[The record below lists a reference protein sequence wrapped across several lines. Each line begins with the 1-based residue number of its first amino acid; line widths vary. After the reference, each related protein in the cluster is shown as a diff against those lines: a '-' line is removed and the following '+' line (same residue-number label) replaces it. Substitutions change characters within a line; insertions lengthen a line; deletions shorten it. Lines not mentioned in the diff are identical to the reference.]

1 MDNCWSSAIS
11 AATDARNSASNS
23 SRLPKFYDLPLRE
36 RAKVASSVGNL
47 TAEEFNSI
55 ANFQGMSRELTDTF
69 IENAIGTFSL
79 PLGLASNFLINAR
92 DYLIPMAVEE
102 SSVLAAAS
110 HGAKL
115 VRAGGGFRAQSTE
128 AIMTGQVQLMLKAI
142 CPYDAILNAQRA
154 DLIDY
159 GNAGQDRLIMR
170 GGGVCGLDWHLL
182 PDLNH
187 LIVHVHVNTCEAMGA
202 NIVNTICERVSRR
215 LQQLL
220 PCDIGLQILTNL
232 NDKRRAKATCEIP
245 AKVFDCARFDGAQVI
260 ERIEQAYQF
269 AVHDPYRAAT
279 NNKGIMNGI
288 DPVVIATGND
298 WRAVEAGA
306 HAYACRSG
314 RYLPLAHW
322 RKIGNYLQGELDLP
336 LALGTV
342 GGVTKLHPNAVV
354 AMKILGL
361 PSARALAEI
370 VCCAGLAQNLAA
382 LRALSTEGIQK
393 GHMHLHD
400 KNLQYHRHQQPALS

>member
-1 MDNCWSSAIS
+1 MDIRWSSAI
-11 AATDARNSASNS
+11 AATATPNTIGS
-23 SRLPKFYDLPLRE
+23 SRLPKFYNLPLHE
-36 RAKVASSVGNL
+36 RANIAKNIGKL
-47 TAEEFNSI
+47 TTAEFNSL
-55 ANFQGMSRELTDTF
+55 NNYQGMSRELTDTF

-79 PLGLASNFLINAR
+79 PLGLASNFLINTK
-92 DYLIPMAVEE
+92 DYLVPMVVEE

-115 VRAGGGFRAQSTE
+115 VRAGGGFQAQSTE
-128 AIMTGQVQLMLKAI
+128 AIMTGQIQLLLKDV
-142 CPYDAILNAQRA
+142 CPYDTILKEQRA
-154 DLIDY
+154 DLINY
-159 GNAGQDRLIMR
+159 ANVGQDRLIMR

-182 PDLNH
+182 PALNH
-187 LIVHVHVNTCEAMGA
+187 LIVHVHVNTCDAMGA
-202 NIVNTICERVSRR
+202 NIVNTICERLARR
-215 LQQLL
+215 LQMLI

-232 NDKRRAKATCEIP
+232 NDQRRAKASCEIP
-245 AKVFDCARFDGAQVI
+245 AKVFDCTRFDGLEVV

-269 AVHDPYRAAT
+269 AAHDPYRAAT

-314 RYLPLAHW
+314 HYKPLAYW
-322 RKIGNYLQGELDLP
+322 RRVGNYLQGEIDLP
-336 LALGTV
+336 LALGIV
-342 GGVTKLHPNAVV
+342 GGVTKLHPNAT
-354 AMKILGL
+354 AALKILGQ
-361 PSARALAEI
+361 PNARALAEI

-393 GHMHLHD
+393 GHMHLHA
-400 KNLQYHRHQQPALS
+400 KNLQQQRQTLYLEQR